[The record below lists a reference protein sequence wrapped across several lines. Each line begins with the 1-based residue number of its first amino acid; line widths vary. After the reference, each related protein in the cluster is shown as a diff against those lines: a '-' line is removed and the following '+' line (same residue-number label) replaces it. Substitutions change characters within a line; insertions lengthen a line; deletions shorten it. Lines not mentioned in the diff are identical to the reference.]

1 MTKFYFFFFILLSSL
16 NVCAQTPRTWDLRR
30 CVEYAMENNISV
42 KTADITAKLSEVTL
56 NQSKLQQIPSLNFNL
71 NHGISFGR
79 SLNRSTNT
87 FQDANIMY
95 ENQSIQTSTTIYN
108 WNSQKN
114 TIAANGYTLEAD
126 KQAVNKAKNDIGLNV
141 ARQYLLALLSLE
153 QSRVNLVQLEQSK
166 AQYNNTRKLVDAGS
180 LPELNAA
187 ELETQVAR
195 DSAVYVQSTVQY
207 ELDKLA
213 LKSLLNISADES
225 FIIET
230 PPVASIPVDNILE
243 ITPASVFAI
252 AMQTQPQVKGNL
264 LRIMAADKNY
274 LSAKAKLY
282 PTISAFAQMNTAF
295 NQTFTE
301 TYLNGFSEST
311 IGYSKSGA
319 TTIPVYTQ
327 SPIFAT
333 RDRTFGSIWNGYGTS
348 LKNQLG
354 KVIGIGINVP
364 IFNGGQARANV
375 KRALLDKERW
385 ELFSSRD
392 TLLLKQDVYT
402 AYEQAVGSHQTFMAR
417 VKQVQT
423 AERSFNLASRRYEI
437 GVMQTI
443 EWLTN
448 QNNLTRAKIDMLV
461 SQYDYVFKMKVLEFY
476 KGQGIRL

>member
-1 MTKFYFFFFILLSSL
+1 MTKFLLFISSL
-16 NVCAQTPRTWDLRR
+16 FVSFTIQAQTNSTWDLRR
-30 CVEYAMENNISV
+30 CVEYAMSNNITV

-56 NQSKLQQIPSLNFNL
+56 NQSQLQQLPSLNYNL

-79 SLNRSTNT
+79 SLNRSTNA

-95 ENQSIQTSTTIYN
+95 ENQSIQTSATIYN

-114 TIAANGYTLEAD
+114 TIAANKYTLAAD
-126 KQAVNKAKNDIGLNV
+126 KQAVDKAKNDIGLNV

-153 QSRVNLVQLEQSK
+153 QTRVNALQLQQSK
-166 AQYNNTRKLVDAGS
+166 AQYQNTRKLVDAGS

-187 ELETQVAR
+187 ELESQVAR
-195 DSAVYVQSTVQY
+195 DSATYVQSMVQY

-213 LKSLLNISADES
+213 LKSLLNLSAEES
-225 FIIET
+225 FVIET
-230 PPVASIPVDNILE
+230 PPVATIPVDNILE
-243 ITPASVFAI
+243 ITPANVFAI
-252 AMQTQPQVKGNL
+252 AMQTQPQVKGNI
-264 LRIMAADKNY
+264 LRVMAADKNY
-274 LSAKAKLY
+274 LAARAKLY

-301 TYLNGFSEST
+301 TYLNGYTEAA

-319 TTIPVYTQ
+319 STIPVFTQ
-327 SPIFAT
+327 APNFAT
-333 RDRTFGSIWNGYGTS
+333 RNRTFGSIWNGYGTS

-364 IFNGGQARANV
+364 IFNGGQARANI
-375 KRALLDKERW
+375 KRAQLDKERW
-385 ELFSSRD
+385 ELLNSRD
-392 TLLLKQDVYT
+392 TLILKQDVYT
-402 AYEQAVGSHQTFMAR
+402 AYEQALGSYQTFMAR
-417 VKQVQT
+417 MKQVQT
-423 AERSFNLASRRYEI
+423 AERSYELASRRYEI

-461 SQYDYVFKMKVLEFY
+461 AQFDYVFKMKVLEFY
-476 KGQGIRL
+476 KGQGIKL

>member
-1 MTKFYFFFFILLSSL
+1 MTKFLLFISLLFIS
-16 NVCAQTPRTWDLRR
+16 CTIQAQINTTWDLRR
-30 CVEYAMENNISV
+30 CVEYAMSNNITV
-42 KTADITAKLSEVTL
+42 KTADITAQLSEINL
-56 NQSKLQQIPSLNFNL
+56 NQSKLQQLPSLNYNL

-95 ENQSIQTSTTIYN
+95 ENQSIQTSVTIYN
-108 WNSQKN
+108 WNSQRN
-114 TIAANGYTLEAD
+114 TIAANKYTLAAD
-126 KQAVNKAKNDIGLNV
+126 KQAVEKAKNDIGLNV

-153 QSRVNLVQLEQSK
+153 QTRVNALQLQQSK
-166 AQYNNTRKLVDAGS
+166 AQFQNTRKLVDAGS

-213 LKSLLNISADES
+213 LKSLLNISAEES
-225 FIIET
+225 FVIET
-230 PPVASIPVDNILE
+230 PPVATIPVENILE
-243 ITPASVFAI
+243 ITPAAVFAI
-252 AMQTQPQVKGNL
+252 AMQTQPQVKGNI
-264 LRIMAADKNY
+264 LRVMAADKNY
-274 LSAKAKLY
+274 LAAKARLY
-282 PTISAFAQMNTAF
+282 PTISAFGQMNTAF

-301 TYLNGFSEST
+301 TYFNGYSEST
-311 IGYSKSGA
+311 IGYSKNGTS
-319 TTIPVYTQ
+319 TIPVFTQ
-327 SPIFAT
+327 VPNFAS

-364 IFNGGQARANV
+364 IFNGGQAKANL
-375 KRALLDKERW
+375 KRAQLDKDRW
-385 ELFSSRD
+385 ELLNSRD

-402 AYEQAVGSHQTFMAR
+402 AYEQALGSYQTFMAR
-417 VKQVQT
+417 MKQVQT
-423 AERSFNLASRRYEI
+423 AERSFELASRRYEI

-448 QNNLTRAKIDMLV
+448 QNNLTRSKIDMLV
-461 SQYDYVFKMKVLEFY
+461 AQFDYVFKMKVLEFF
-476 KGQGIRL
+476 KGQGIKL

>member
-1 MTKFYFFFFILLSSL
+1 MTKFLLFISLLFIS
-16 NVCAQTPRTWDLRR
+16 CTIQAQINTTWDLRR
-30 CVEYAMENNISV
+30 CVEYAMSNNITV
-42 KTADITAKLSEVTL
+42 KTADITAQLSEINL
-56 NQSKLQQIPSLNFNL
+56 NQSKLQQLPSLNYNL

-95 ENQSIQTSTTIYN
+95 ENQSIQTSVTIYN
-108 WNSQKN
+108 WNSQRN
-114 TIAANGYTLEAD
+114 TIAANKYTFAAD
-126 KQAVNKAKNDIGLNV
+126 KQAVEKAKNDIGLNV

-153 QSRVNLVQLEQSK
+153 QTRVNALQLQQSK
-166 AQYNNTRKLVDAGS
+166 AQYLNTRKLVDAGS

-213 LKSLLNISADES
+213 LKSLLNISAEES
-225 FIIET
+225 FVIET
-230 PPVASIPVDNILE
+230 PPVGTIPVDNILE
-243 ITPASVFAI
+243 ITPAAVFAI
-252 AMQTQPQVKGNL
+252 AMQTQPQVKGNI
-264 LRIMAADKNY
+264 LRVMAADKNY
-274 LSAKAKLY
+274 LAAKAKLY
-282 PTISAFAQMNTAF
+282 PTISAFGQMNTAF

-301 TYLNGFSEST
+301 TYLNGYSESA
-311 IGYSKSGA
+311 IGYSKSGT

-327 SPIFAT
+327 VPNFAT
-333 RDRTFGSIWNGYGTS
+333 RDRSFGSIWNGYGTS

-364 IFNGGQARANV
+364 IFNGGQAKANI
-375 KRALLDKERW
+375 KRAQLDKDRW
-385 ELFSSRD
+385 ELLNSRD

-402 AYEQAVGSHQTFMAR
+402 AYEQALGSYQTFMAR
-417 VKQVQT
+417 MKQVQT
-423 AERSFNLASRRYEI
+423 AERSFDLASRRYEI

-448 QNNLTRAKIDMLV
+448 QNNLTRSKIDMLV
-461 SQYDYVFKMKVLEFY
+461 AQFDYVFKMKVLEFF
-476 KGQGIRL
+476 KGQGIKL

>member
-1 MTKFYFFFFILLSSL
+1 M
-16 NVCAQTPRTWDLRR
+16 
-30 CVEYAMENNISV
+30 
-42 KTADITAKLSEVTL
+42 
-56 NQSKLQQIPSLNFNL
+56 
-71 NHGISFGR
+71 
-79 SLNRSTNT
+79 
-87 FQDANIMY
+87 
-95 ENQSIQTSTTIYN
+95 
-108 WNSQKN
+108 
-114 TIAANGYTLEAD
+114 
-126 KQAVNKAKNDIGLNV
+126 
-141 ARQYLLALLSLE
+141 
-153 QSRVNLVQLEQSK
+153 
-166 AQYNNTRKLVDAGS
+166 
-180 LPELNAA
+180 
-187 ELETQVAR
+187 
-195 DSAVYVQSTVQY
+195 
-207 ELDKLA
+207 
-213 LKSLLNISADES
+213 
-225 FIIET
+225 
-230 PPVASIPVDNILE
+230 
-243 ITPASVFAI
+243 
-252 AMQTQPQVKGNL
+252 
-264 LRIMAADKNY
+264 
-274 LSAKAKLY
+274 
-282 PTISAFAQMNTAF
+282 
-295 NQTFTE
+295 
-301 TYLNGFSEST
+301 NGFSEST
-311 IGYSKSGA
+311 IGYSKSGV

-402 AYEQAVGSHQTFMAR
+402 AYEQAVGSHQTYMAR

>member
-1 MTKFYFFFFILLSSL
+1 MTKFLIFISLLFIS
-16 NVCAQTPRTWDLRR
+16 CTIQAQINTTWDLRR
-30 CVEYAMENNISV
+30 CVEYAMINNITV
-42 KTADITAKLSEVTL
+42 KTADITAQLSEINL
-56 NQSKLQQIPSLNFNL
+56 NQSKLQQLPSLNYNL

-95 ENQSIQTSTTIYN
+95 ENQSIQTSVSIYN
-108 WNSQKN
+108 WNSQRN
-114 TIAANGYTLEAD
+114 TIAANNYTLAAD

-153 QSRVNLVQLEQSK
+153 QTRVNALQLQQSK
-166 AQYNNTRKLVDAGS
+166 AQYQNTRKLVDAGS

-187 ELETQVAR
+187 ELESQVAR

-213 LKSLLNISADES
+213 LKSLLNISAEES
-225 FIIET
+225 FVIET
-230 PPVASIPVDNILE
+230 PPVATIPVDNILE
-243 ITPASVFAI
+243 ISPAAVFAI
-252 AMQTQPQVKGNL
+252 AMQTQPQVKGNI
-264 LRIMAADKNY
+264 LRVMAADKNY
-274 LSAKAKLY
+274 LAARAKLY
-282 PTISAFAQMNTAF
+282 PTISAFGQMNTAF

-301 TYLNGFSEST
+301 TYLNGYSESA
-311 IGYSKSGA
+311 IGYSKSGT
-319 TTIPVYTQ
+319 TTIPVFTQ
-327 SPIFAT
+327 VPNFAS

-364 IFNGGQARANV
+364 IFNGGQAKANI
-375 KRALLDKERW
+375 KRAQLEKDRW
-385 ELFSSRD
+385 ELLNSRD

-402 AYEQAVGSHQTFMAR
+402 AYEQALGSYQTFMAR
-417 VKQVQT
+417 MKQVQT
-423 AERSFNLASRRYEI
+423 AERSFELASRRYEI

-448 QNNLTRAKIDMLV
+448 QNNLTRSKIDMLV
-461 SQYDYVFKMKVLEFY
+461 AQFDYVFKMKVLEFF
-476 KGQGIRL
+476 KGQGIKL